1 MTSSTDRIEKK
12 VHLKAPRARVW
23 KALTDAEELG
33 RWFGVKLEGPLVV
46 GERARGRI
54 THPGYEHATMEII
67 VDRMEPEHTFA
78 WRWHPAAIEPD
89 VDYAS
94 EPMTVVVFTLEE
106 KDGGT
111 LLTVVE
117 SGFDGVPMSRRQ
129 TALRMNTEGWEAQ
142 MRNIERH
149 VG

>member
-1 MTSSTDRIEKK
+1 MASSTDRIEKK

-23 KALTDAEELG
+23 KALTDAEEFG
-33 RWFGVKLEGPLVV
+33 RLFGVKLEGPFVP

-54 THPGYEHATMEII
+54 THPGYEHVTMEIV

-78 WRWHPAAIEPD
+78 WRWHPAAVEPD

-94 EPMTVVVFTLEE
+94 EPMTVVAFTLEE
-106 KDGGT
+106 QDGGT

-117 SGFDGVPMSRRQ
+117 SGFDAVPMTRRQ
-129 TALRMNTEGWEAQ
+129 TALRLNTEGWEGQ

>member
-1 MTSSTDRIEKK
+1 MASTSDRIEKR

-23 KALTDAEELG
+23 RALTDAQEFG
-33 RWFGVKLEGPLVV
+33 QWFGVAMEGPFVR

-54 THPGYEHATMEII
+54 THPGYDHLTMEIV
-67 VDRMEPEHTFA
+67 VDRLEPEHRFA
-78 WRWHPAAIEPD
+78 WRWHPAAIDPT

-94 EPMTVVVFTLEE
+94 EPMTTVEITLEE
-106 KDGGT
+106 ADGGT

-117 SGFDGVPMSRRQ
+117 SGFDAVPMTRRQ
-129 TALRMNTEGWEAQ
+129 MALRLNTEGWEAQ
-142 MRNIERH
+142 MKNIERH

>member
-1 MTSSTDRIEKK
+1 MASTSDRIEKR

-23 KALTDAEELG
+23 RALTDAQEFG
-33 RWFGVKLEGPLVV
+33 QWFGVAMEGPFVR

-54 THPGYEHATMEII
+54 THPGYDHLTMEIV
-67 VDRMEPEHTFA
+67 VDRLEPEHRFA
-78 WRWHPAAIEPD
+78 WRWHPAAIDPK

-94 EPMTVVVFTLEE
+94 EPMTTVEITLEE
-106 KDGGT
+106 ADGGT

-117 SGFDGVPMSRRQ
+117 SGFDAVPMTRRQ
-129 TALRMNTEGWEAQ
+129 MALRLNTEGWEAQ
-142 MRNIERH
+142 MKNIERH

>member
-1 MTSSTDRIEKK
+1 MASSTDRIEKK

-23 KALTDAEELG
+23 QALTDAEEFG
-33 RWFGVKLEGPLVV
+33 RWFGVKMEGPFVR

-54 THPGYEHATMEII
+54 THPGYEHLTMEIL

-94 EPMTVVVFTLEE
+94 EPMTVVELTLEE

-111 LLTVVE
+111 MLTVVE

>member
-1 MTSSTDRIEKK
+1 MASSTDRIEKK

-23 KALTDAEELG
+23 KALTDAEEFG
-33 RWFGVKLEGPLVV
+33 RWFGVKLEGPFIP

-54 THPGYEHATMEII
+54 THPGYEHVTMEIV

-78 WRWHPAAIEPD
+78 WRWHPAAVEPD

-94 EPMTVVVFTLEE
+94 EPMTVVAFTLEE
-106 KDGGT
+106 QDGGT

-117 SGFDGVPMSRRQ
+117 SGFDAVPMTRRQ
-129 TALRMNTEGWEAQ
+129 TALRLNTEGWEGQ

>member
-1 MTSSTDRIEKK
+1 MASSTDRIEKK

-23 KALTDAEELG
+23 KALTDAEEFG
-33 RWFGVKLEGPLVV
+33 RWFGVKLEGPFVP

-54 THPGYEHATMEII
+54 THPGYEHVTMEIV

-94 EPMTVVVFTLEE
+94 EPMTVVAFTLEE
-106 KDGGT
+106 QDGGT

-117 SGFDGVPMSRRQ
+117 SGFDGVPLTRRQ
-129 TALRMNTEGWEAQ
+129 TALRMNTEGWEGQ

>member
-1 MTSSTDRIEKK
+1 MASSTDRIEKK

-23 KALTDAEELG
+23 KALTDAEEFG
-33 RWFGVKLEGPLVV
+33 RWFGVKLEGPFVP

-54 THPGYEHATMEII
+54 THPGYEHVTMEIV

-94 EPMTVVVFTLEE
+94 EPMTVVTFTLEE
-106 KDGGT
+106 QDGGT
-111 LLTVVE
+111 LLSVVE
-117 SGFDGVPMSRRQ
+117 SGFDGVPMTRRQ
-129 TALRMNTEGWEAQ
+129 TALRMNTEGWEGQ

>member
-1 MTSSTDRIEKK
+1 MASSTDRIEKK

-23 KALTDAEELG
+23 KALTDAEEFG
-33 RWFGVKLEGPLVV
+33 RWFGVKLEGPFVP

-54 THPGYEHATMEII
+54 THPGYEHVTMEIV

-78 WRWHPAAIEPD
+78 WRWHPAAVEPD

-94 EPMTVVVFTLEE
+94 EPMTVVAFTLEE
-106 KDGGT
+106 QDGGT

-117 SGFDGVPMSRRQ
+117 SGFDAVPMTRRQ
-129 TALRMNTEGWEAQ
+129 TALRMNAEGWEGQ

>member
-1 MTSSTDRIEKK
+1 MASSTDRIEKK

-23 KALTDAEELG
+23 KALTDAEEFG
-33 RWFGVKLEGPLVV
+33 RWFGVKLEGPFVP

-54 THPGYEHATMEII
+54 THPGYEHVTMEIV

-78 WRWHPAAIEPD
+78 WRWHPAAVEPD

-94 EPMTVVVFTLEE
+94 EPMTVVAFTLEE
-106 KDGGT
+106 QDGGT

-117 SGFDGVPMSRRQ
+117 SGFDAVPMTRRQ
-129 TALRMNTEGWEAQ
+129 TALRLNTEGWEGQ